1 MTRWPEGVLPRQVL
15 REFIDAG
22 YITSDAGIPDRNLQ
36 PASIDLTLGP
46 VAYRLRSSF
55 LPSSGSVRDK
65 LQDYSMGDLDL
76 SGDGAVLEQDR
87 PYLIPLQERLRLPE
101 GIRGR
106 TNPRS
111 STGRLDV
118 FTRVITDQGAH
129 FDEVRDGYEGELF
142 LEVVPMSFTVK
153 ARTGI
158 TLNQLRLVS
167 GQARLSD
174 SELIDLSQ
182 RDPIVF
188 PAG

>member
-1 MTRWPEGVLPRQVL
+1 MTKWPEGVLPRQVL
-15 REFIDAG
+15 REFIEAG
-22 YITSDAGIPDRNLQ
+22 YIVSDAEIPDRNLQ
-36 PASIDLTLGP
+36 PASIDLTLGN

-55 LPSSGSVRDK
+55 LPSTGKVREK
-65 LQDYSMGDLDL
+65 LQDYHMGDLDL

-87 PYLIPLQERLRLPE
+87 PYLIPLQERVKLPA

-118 FTRVITDQGAH
+118 FTRVITDNGAH

-153 ARTGI
+153 ARAGI

-174 SELIDLSQ
+174 RDLIELRVVGDG
-182 RDPIVF
+182 VEM
-188 PAG
+188 

>member
-15 REFIDAG
+15 REFIEAG
-22 YITSDAGIPDRNLQ
+22 YIASDGEIPDRNLQ

-55 LPSSGSVRDK
+55 LPSTGTVREK
-65 LQDYSMGDLDL
+65 LQDYHMGDLDL

-87 PYLIPLQERLRLPE
+87 PYLIPLLERVRLPA

-118 FTRVITDQGAH
+118 FTRVITDQRRA
-129 FDEVRDGYEGELF
+129 FR
-142 LEVVPMSFTVK
+142 
-153 ARTGI
+153 
-158 TLNQLRLVS
+158 
-167 GQARLSD
+167 
-174 SELIDLSQ
+174 
-182 RDPIVF
+182 RDP
-188 PAG
+188 